1 MLYNR
6 CTGIYKFGN
15 NTYPQRIRHSS
26 NLGHIFQGKK
36 VRLMGR
42 EIGTSLF
49 NLNCIVETSDEQVAE
64 MQREEKLNLS
74 STKSWNTLERP
85 QS

>member
-15 NTYPQRIRHSS
+15 DTYPRCIRRRS

-36 VRLMGR
+36 VLLMGR
-42 EIGTSLF
+42 EMRYLK
-49 NLNCIVETSDEQVAE
+49 QW
-64 MQREEKLNLS
+64 R
-74 STKSWNTLERP
+74 
-85 QS
+85 